1 MGPRACVLWWEPW
14 LSACGFG
21 PWLLLPDRRPVFG
34 HLFLSNWYL
43 LELQFLSVELAR
55 IEGTE
60 TALFSWGHFWGD
72 RDGPVLCFVEGHVP
86 HSWADRKAGGPRGQ
100 PPSARGLGGTGSVA

>member
-1 MGPRACVLWWEPW
+1 MLWWEPW

-60 TALFSWGHFWGD
+60 TALFSW
-72 RDGPVLCFVEGHVP
+72 
-86 HSWADRKAGGPRGQ
+86 ADRKAGGPRGQ

>member
-1 MGPRACVLWWEPW
+1 MLATWDPEPVLSRGSRG

-21 PWLLLPDRRPVFG
+21 PWLLFPDRRPTFG

-43 LELQFLSVELAR
+43 LELQFLSIELAR

-60 TALFSWGHFWGD
+60 TALFSWARFWGD
-72 RDGPVLCFVEGHVP
+72 RDGHVLCLV
-86 HSWADRKAGGPRGQ
+86 GG
-100 PPSARGLGGTGSVA
+100 SHASFLG